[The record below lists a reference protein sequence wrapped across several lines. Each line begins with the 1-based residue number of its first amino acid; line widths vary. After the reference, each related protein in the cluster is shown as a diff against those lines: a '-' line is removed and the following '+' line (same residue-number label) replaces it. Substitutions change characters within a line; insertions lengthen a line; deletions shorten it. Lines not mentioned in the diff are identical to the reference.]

1 MMLSLNTL
9 QGGLESCGI
18 GPASGKENFDPTPKP
33 KQSRK
38 PRAKNVS
45 TVLLERSSCFVA
57 DSWLLHDG
65 DAPDTYI
72 AVVGSMLLLIAC
84 AGGSVSVAPDSG
96 SGCVARPR
104 SAPVHAGLVDAVEDG
119 LETPEEGTAGE
130 SVRRG
135 GGDSAE
141 VSMRCKIDEVDH
153 IGDQIGGSDGHAT
166 NAHATERCSK
176 RIRTSAP

>member
-45 TVLLERSSCFVA
+45 TVLLEGSSCIVA

-65 DAPDTYI
+65 DVPDTYT
-72 AVVGSMLLLIAC
+72 AVVGSMLLLTAC
-84 AGGSVSVAPDSG
+84 AGGYVSVAPDCG
-96 SGCVARPR
+96 SGCVTGPR
-104 SAPVHAGLVDAVEDG
+104 YALVHVGLVDAVQDG
-119 LETPEEGTAGE
+119 FETHEEGMAGE
-130 SVRRG
+130 SVCRG

-141 VSMRCKIDEVDH
+141 VSMRCKIDEADH
-153 IGDQIGGSDGHAT
+153 IGDRIGGSDGHAT
-166 NAHATERCSK
+166 DAHAAERCSK
-176 RIRTSAP
+176 RIWTSAP